1 MLQTETDN
9 DPFGQKTSNH
19 SERTTGTAG
28 LLTTGPRSVHFGLS
42 HAPWISMD
50 LPAVTSLGASSTHGS
65 CALHSW
71 TTRKLEFPF
80 NPTAKG
86 KCNQEKRIR
95 THSHKISKETKS
107 FSGVLMESNLQCPL
121 KEIYT
126 GVGVGWGRWRS
137 RM

>member
-28 LLTTGPRSVHFGLS
+28 LLTTGPPSVHFGLS
-42 HAPWISMD
+42 NAPCISLLSPHSVPLAHMG
-50 LPAVTSLGASSTHGS
+50 LVP
-65 CALHSW
+65 LHSW

-121 KEIYT
+121 KEIYM